1 MGSRIRILSESVAN
15 MIAAGE
21 VVEAPFSVV
30 KELIENALDAGATEI
45 AVDIKGGGSDLVR
58 VTDNGSGMNRDDA
71 LAAFDRFATSK
82 LTTADDLEG
91 ISTLGFRGEALPS
104 IASVSRMRL
113 VTCEDGDIEG
123 TEVDLVG
130 GEVRD
135 VIPAGRK
142 RGTTVEVSSLFY
154 NTPARRKFL
163 KSDSVEVRRIMDLL
177 TEYAVLH
184 PSVRLDVAVDGKLAL
199 GLMAVDTLAER
210 VAGVLGSRMAAEML
224 PVSLT
229 EENGSVE
236 GLVGRP
242 TIARARGAQQVVAI
256 NGRPVRSRLVG
267 AAVRSGYGEL
277 LPRNRHPVV
286 FLMLTVD
293 GSLVDVNV
301 HPTKRE
307 VRFGN
312 SRRIFGLVESAV
324 RSALMSHDTAPT
336 LSTYEVRT
344 AGRSGAGSQS
354 AAAMATSELQF
365 PTVVRENGPV
375 AISEDELRTETGDD
389 EHHTKFWQLHQSY
402 VFIQTREGVLIVDQH
417 AAHERVLYE
426 KARAALSGAAETG
439 PSQQLLFPVAV
450 DLSPGEWESLDGVRP
465 LLDKLGFTIQSM
477 SGRTVLLEA
486 VPGAFPKWPHDRILH
501 DILTE
506 LPSGRPDVRD
516 LVESIAKTVACK
528 AAIKAGDRLT
538 EEEMRSLI
546 DQLFAT
552 ELPYSCP
559 HGRPTFMRMT
569 SEELDKRFGR
579 T

>member
-1 MGSRIRILSESVAN
+1 

-113 VTCEDGDIEG
+113 VTCEDGDVEG

-130 GEVRD
+130 GEVRN
-135 VIPAGRK
+135 VRPAGRK

-184 PSVRLDVAVDGKLAL
+184 PSIRLDVAIDGKLAL
-199 GLMAVDTLAER
+199 GLMAVGTLSDR

-224 PVSLT
+224 PVSHT
-229 EENGSVE
+229 EDAGSVE

-242 TIARARGAQQVVAI
+242 TIARSRGAQQVVAI
-256 NGRPVRSRLVG
+256 NGRPVRSRLIG
-267 AAVRSGYGEL
+267 AAVRSGYAEL
-277 LPRNRHPVV
+277 LPRNRHPVI

-307 VRFGN
+307 VRFGD

-336 LSTYEVRT
+336 LSTYEVKS
-344 AGRSGAGSQS
+344 AGRPDVEPQS
-354 AAAMATSELQF
+354 VAAVATSQLQF
-365 PTVVRENGPV
+365 PTVVRENEPV
-375 AISEDELRTETGDD
+375 AISEDELRTETGND
-389 EHHTKFWQLHQSY
+389 EHHAKFWQLHQSY

-426 KARAALSGAAETG
+426 KARVALSGAAEAG
-439 PSQQLLFPVAV
+439 PSQQLLFPVTV
-450 DLSPGEWESLDGVRP
+450 ELSPGEWESFDGVRP
-465 LLDKLGFTIQSM
+465 LLDKLGFTIRSM
-477 SGRTVLLEA
+477 SGRTVLVEA

-506 LPSGRPDVRD
+506 LPSGRTDVRD

-538 EEEMRSLI
+538 EEEMRALI

>member
-1 MGSRIRILSESVAN
+1 

-91 ISTLGFRGEALPS
+91 LSTLGFRGEALPS
-104 IASVSRMRL
+104 IASVSRVRL
-113 VTCEDGDIEG
+113 VTCEDGDVEG

-135 VIPAGRK
+135 VRPAGRK

-184 PSVRLDVAVDGKLAL
+184 PSIRLDVAIDGKLAL
-199 GLMAVDTLAER
+199 GLMAVGTLAER

-229 EENGSVE
+229 EDAGSVE

-242 TIARARGAQQVVAI
+242 TIARSRGAQQVVAI
-256 NGRPVRSRLVG
+256 NGRPVRSRLIG
-267 AAVRSGYGEL
+267 AAVRSGYAEL
-277 LPRNRHPVV
+277 LPRNRHPVI

-336 LSTYEVRT
+336 LSTYEVKT
-344 AGRSGAGSQS
+344 AGRSGVEPQS
-354 AAAMATSELQF
+354 VAAVATSQLQF
-365 PTVVRENGPV
+365 PTVIRENEPV
-375 AISEDELRTETGDD
+375 AISTDELRTETVDD
-389 EHHTKFWQLHQSY
+389 EHHAKFWQLHQSY

-426 KARAALSGAAETG
+426 KARVALSGAAEAG
-439 PSQQLLFPVAV
+439 PSQQLLFPVTV
-450 DLSPGEWESLDGVRP
+450 ELSPGEWESFDGVRP

-477 SGRTVLLEA
+477 SGRTVLVEA

-506 LPSGRPDVRD
+506 LPSGRTDVRD

-538 EEEMRSLI
+538 EEEMRALI

>member
-1 MGSRIRILSESVAN
+1 MGSRIKILGESVAN

-30 KELIENALDAGATEI
+30 KELVENALDAGATEI
-45 AVDIKGGGSDLVR
+45 TVDIKGGGGDLVR
-58 VTDNGSGMNRDDA
+58 VSDNGSGMNRDDA

-82 LTTADDLEG
+82 LTTAEDLG
-91 ISTLGFRGEALPS
+91 NISTLGFRGEALPS
-104 IASVSRMRL
+104 IASVSRVRL
-113 VTCEDGDIEG
+113 ATCEDGDLEG
-123 TEVDLVG
+123 TEVNLVG

-135 VIPAGRK
+135 VRPVGRS
-142 RGTTVEVSSLFY
+142 RGTTVEVSSLFF

-163 KSDSVEVRRIMDLL
+163 KSDSVEVRRIMELM
-177 TEYAVLH
+177 TEYAVLY
-184 PSVRLDVAVDGKLAL
+184 PSIRFDVAIDGKLSL
-199 GLMAVDTLAER
+199 GLMATDNLAQR
-210 VAGVLGSRMAAEML
+210 VAGVLGSSVSAEML
-224 PVSLT
+224 PVSHA
-229 EENGSVE
+229 EDGGSIE
-236 GLVGRP
+236 GMVGRP
-242 TIARARGAQQVVAI
+242 TIARPRGAQQVVAI
-256 NGRPVRSRLVG
+256 NGRPIRSRLIT

-277 LPRNRHPVV
+277 LPHTRHPIV
-286 FLMLTVD
+286 FLLLTID

-312 SRRIFGLVESAV
+312 SRPIFGLVENAV
-324 RSALMSHDTAPT
+324 RAALMSHDTAPT
-336 LSTYEVRT
+336 LSTYEVRAGGRTGT
-344 AGRSGAGSQS
+344 APQS
-354 AAAMATSELQF
+354 AAVATQELPF
-365 PTVVRENGPV
+365 PTLVRETESAV
-375 AISEDELRTETGDD
+375 VSQEDLRAETAEDV
-389 EHHTKFWQLHQSY
+389 HHAKFWQLHQSY
-402 VFIQTREGVLIVDQH
+402 VFVQTREGVLVVDQH

-426 KARAALSGAAETG
+426 KARVSLSGAAEAG

-450 DLSPGEWESLDGVRP
+450 ELSPGEWESLEGVVP
-465 LLDKLGFTIQSM
+465 LLDKLGFTIRSM

-506 LPSGRPDVRD
+506 LPSGRTDVRD
-516 LVESIAKTVACK
+516 LVESIARTVACK

-538 EEEMRSLI
+538 QEEMRALI

>member
-21 VVEAPFSVV
+21 VVEAPFSIV

-58 VTDNGSGMNRDDA
+58 VSDNGSGMNRDDA

-104 IASVSRMRL
+104 IASVSRTRL
-113 VTCEDGDIEG
+113 VTCEDGDVEG

-130 GEVRD
+130 GEVRN
-135 VIPAGRK
+135 VIPAGRT

-184 PSVRLDVAVDGKLAL
+184 PSIRLDVAIDGKLAL

-210 VAGVLGSRMAAEML
+210 VAGVLGSRTAAEML

-229 EENGSVE
+229 EEDGSVE

-256 NGRPVRSRLVG
+256 NGRPVRSRLIG

-344 AGRSGAGSQS
+344 AGRSGVGSQS
-354 AAAMATSELQF
+354 VAAVTTSELQF
-365 PTVVRENGPV
+365 PTVVRENEPV

-389 EHHTKFWQLHQSY
+389 EHHAKFWQLHQSY

-426 KARAALSGAAETG
+426 KARVALSGAAEAG

-450 DLSPGEWESLDGVRP
+450 ELSPGEWESFDGVRP
-465 LLDKLGFTIQSM
+465 LLDKLGFTIRPM

-506 LPSGRPDVRD
+506 LPSGRRDVRD

>member
-1 MGSRIRILSESVAN
+1 VGSRIRILSESVAN

-21 VVEAPFSVV
+21 VVEGPFSVV

-82 LTTADDLEG
+82 LTTAEDLEG

-135 VIPAGRK
+135 VMPAGRK

-177 TEYAVLH
+177 TEYAVLN
-184 PSVRLDVAVDGKLAL
+184 PSIRLDVAIDGKLAL
-199 GLMAVDTLAER
+199 GLMAADTLTER
-210 VAGVLGSRMAAEML
+210 VAGILGSRMAAEML

-229 EENGSVE
+229 EEDGSVE

-242 TIARARGAQQVVAI
+242 TIARARAAQQVVAI
-256 NGRPVRSRLVG
+256 NGRPVRCRLIG
-267 AAVRSGYGEL
+267 AAVRPGYAEL
-277 LPRNRHPVV
+277 LPRNRHP
-286 FLMLTVD
+286 LMLTVD

-336 LSTYEVRT
+336 LSTYEVKT
-344 AGRSGAGSQS
+344 AGRSGMEPRGV
-354 AAAMATSELQF
+354 AAVATSELPF
-365 PTVVRENGPV
+365 PTVIRENEPAAASG
-375 AISEDELRTETGDD
+375 DELRTETGGD
-389 EHHTKFWQLHQSY
+389 EQHAKFWQLHQSY

-426 KARAALSGAAETG
+426 KARVALSGAAEAG

-450 DLSPGEWESLDGVRP
+450 ELSPGEWESFDGVRP
-465 LLDKLGFTIQSM
+465 LLDKLGFTIRSM
-477 SGRTVLLEA
+477 SGRTVLVEA

-506 LPSGRPDVRD
+506 LPSGRADVRE

-538 EEEMRSLI
+538 EEEMRALI